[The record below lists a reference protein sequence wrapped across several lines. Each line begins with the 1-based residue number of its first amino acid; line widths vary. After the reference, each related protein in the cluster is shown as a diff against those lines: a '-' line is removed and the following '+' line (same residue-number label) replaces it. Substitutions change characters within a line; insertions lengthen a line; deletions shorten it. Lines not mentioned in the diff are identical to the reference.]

1 MRGISEI
8 SYLSSVI
15 RDALRERRGATATAE
30 VPVMPSRALPVYHG
44 GKGDTERGHAPALAL
59 PCCPVV
65 PRDGRKDGTKT

>member
-30 VPVMPSRALPVYHG
+30 VPVMPSRALPVYHDHG

-59 PCCPVV
+59 P
-65 PRDGRKDGTKT
+65 